1 MVEPRYCSAAP
12 YASSLGPRAVELA
25 KSAGLVADDWQAF
38 VTERLL
44 GLDPEGRFVHFE
56 GGINV
61 ARQNGKDGIL
71 EIVELDALV
80 NWPGQNLI
88 IHSAHEFATAQEHQ
102 LRLESL
108 FQSTPELHMLVKD
121 RGGYKHAN
129 GQESINL
136 KSGSRIIFKARTK
149 GGSRGFSADLLVWNE
164 AMTLPDAVVGAMMPT
179 LRASDG
185 PHGPLIIYAGSAVD
199 QDIHVYGITWARVR
213 ERGIAGEPG
222 LAYFEWSAHLD
233 VDRPEEL
240 SEAQLADRALW
251 QQANPALG
259 RRIDPEHMAREIASM
274 ATRTA
279 AVELMGIGDWPATDG
294 AEDTLISPTEWAE
307 IEEHDWQF
315 VNPVIIAFDI
325 SPDRR
330 TSICVAGRTDRGQ
343 MGVEVINHASG
354 TGWVFDRLVHLYAK
368 HEVAEVVCDG
378 YGPAAAIASRLDEAG
393 ITIRRLDSADYGKAC
408 GLFVDMVGEKTLRHL
423 GQEEM
428 SDAIRGA
435 KPRPLVDR
443 WAWSRTNSLVD
454 ISPLVAATLALY
466 SAVENNVGGEI
477 NIYF

>member
-12 YASSLGPRAVELA
+12 YESSLGPRAVELA
-25 KSAGLVADDWQAF
+25 KSAGLVADDWQEF
-38 VTERLL
+38 VCEKLL
-44 GLDPEGRFVHFE
+44 GLDAEDRFVHFE
-56 GGINV
+56 GGVNV

-71 EIVELDALV
+71 EILELDALF

-102 LRLESL
+102 LRLEAL
-108 FQSTPELHMLVKD
+108 IQETPELHSRVKS

-136 KSGSRIIFKARTK
+136 KDGSRIIFKARTK
-149 GGSRGFSADLLVWNE
+149 GGTRGFSCDLLIWNE
-164 AMTLPDAVVGAMMPT
+164 AMVLPDAVVGAMMPT
-179 LRASDG
+179 LRASDA
-185 PHGPLIIYAGSAVD
+185 PYGPLIIYAGSAVD
-199 QDIHVYGITWARVR
+199 QDIHVYGVTWARVR

-233 VDRPEEL
+233 VDRPDEL
-240 SEAQLADRALW
+240 TDAQLTDRTLW

-259 RRIDPEHMAREIASM
+259 TRIDPEHMAREIASM

-279 AVELMGIGDWPATDG
+279 AVELMGLGDWPATDG
-294 AEDTLISPTEWAE
+294 AEDTLISPQEWAD
-307 IEEHDWQF
+307 IEEHDWEF
-315 VNPVIIAFDI
+315 VDPIIIAFDI

-330 TSICVAGRTDRGQ
+330 TSICVSGRTDRGH
-343 MGVEVINHASG
+343 MGVEIINHAVG
-354 TGWVFDRLVHLYAK
+354 TGWVADRLSSLYAK
-368 HEVAEVVCDG
+368 HEVHEVVCDG
-378 YGPAAAIASRLDEAG
+378 CGPAAAIASQLEDAG

-423 GQEEM
+423 GQDEM

-466 SAVENNVGGEI
+466 SAVENDVGGKVEI
-477 NIYF
+477 FF

>member
-1 MVEPRYCSAAP
+1 LVAPRYCSAAP
-12 YASSLGPRAVELA
+12 YETSLGPRAVALA
-25 KSAGLVADDWQAF
+25 KSAGLVADDWQEY

-44 GLDPEGRFVHFE
+44 GLDAEERFVHFE

-80 NWPGQNLI
+80 NWRPPILV

-108 FQSTPELHMLVKD
+108 FQNTPELHALVKD

-136 KSGSRIIFKARTK
+136 RNGNRIIFKARTK
-149 GGSRGFSADLLVWNE
+149 GGTRGFSGDLLVWNE
-164 AMTLPDAVVGAMMPT
+164 AMVLPDAVVGAMMPT
-179 LRASDG
+179 LRASSA
-185 PHGPLIIYAGSAVD
+185 PYGPLIIYAGSAVD
-199 QDIHVYGITWARVR
+199 QDIHVYGVTWARVR

-233 VDRPEEL
+233 VDRPDEMTD
-240 SEAQLADRALW
+240 AQLASYEHRL
-251 QQANPALG
+251 QANPALG
-259 RRIDPEHMAREIASM
+259 KRIDNEHFSREVASM

-279 AVELMGIGDWPATDG
+279 AVELFGMGDWPATDG
-294 AEDTLISPTEWAE
+294 AEDTLISPQEWSE

-315 VNPVIIAFDI
+315 VDPIIISFDI

-330 TSICVAGRTDRGQ
+330 TSICVSGRTDRGH
-343 MGVEVINHASG
+343 MGVEIVNHAAG
-354 TGWVFDRLVHLYAK
+354 TGWVFDRLEKLYAR
-368 HEVAEVVCDG
+368 HDVQEVVCDG
-378 YGPAAAIASRLDEAG
+378 YGPAAAIASQLDDAG

-423 GQEEM
+423 GQDEM

-466 SAVENNVGGEI
+466 SAVANDVGEVAI
-477 NIYF
+477 F

>member
-12 YASSLGPRAVELA
+12 YVSSLGSRAVGLA
-25 KSAGLVADDWQAF
+25 KSAGLIADDWQEF
-38 VTERLL
+38 VTERML
-44 GLDPEGRFVHFE
+44 GLDSEGKFVHFE

-71 EIVELDALV
+71 EIIELDALV

-108 FQSTPELHMLVKD
+108 FQNTPELHMLVKD

-149 GGSRGFSADLLVWNE
+149 GGTRGFSADLLVWNE
-164 AMTLPDAVVGAMMPT
+164 AMVLPDAVVGAMMPT
-179 LRASDG
+179 LRASNA
-185 PHGPLIIYAGSAVD
+185 PYGPLIIYAGSAVD
-199 QDIHVYGITWARVR
+199 QDIHVYGVTWARVR
-213 ERGIAGEPG
+213 ERGIAEEPG

-233 VDRPEEL
+233 VDRPDEL
-240 SEAQLADRALW
+240 TDSQLNDRALW

-259 RRIDPEHMAREIASM
+259 KRIDPEHMAREIASM

-279 AVELMGIGDWPATDG
+279 AVELMGLGDWPATDG
-294 AEDTLISPTEWAE
+294 AEDLLISPQEWADCE
-307 IEEHDWQF
+307 DSDWEF
-315 VNPVIIAFDI
+315 MDPVIIGFDI

-330 TSICVAGRTDRGQ
+330 TSIAVSGRTDKGHI
-343 MGVEVINHASG
+343 GVELINNAPG
-354 TGWVFDRLVHLYAK
+354 TGWVFDRLTKLYEK

-378 YGPAAAIASRLDEAG
+378 YGPAAAIASQLDDAG

-423 GQEEM
+423 GQDEM
-428 SDAIRGA
+428 ADAIKGA

-454 ISPLVAATLALY
+454 IGPLVAGTLVVY
-466 SAVENNVGGEI
+466 SAVENDVGEVAI
-477 NIYF
+477 F

>member
-12 YASSLGPRAVELA
+12 YVRSLGPRAVELA
-25 KSAGLVADDWQAF
+25 ASAGLVADDWQAF
-38 VTERLL
+38 VTEKLL
-44 GLDPEGRFVHFE
+44 GLDEEERFVHFE
-56 GGINV
+56 GGVNV

-80 NWPGQNLI
+80 NWPGQNLV

-108 FQSTPELHMLVKD
+108 FQNTSELHALVKD

-149 GGSRGFSADLLVWNE
+149 GGTRGFSADLLVWNE
-164 AMTLPDAVVGAMMPT
+164 AMVLPDAVVGAMMPT
-179 LRASDG
+179 LRASSA
-185 PHGPLIIYAGSAVD
+185 PYGPLIIYAGSAVD
-199 QDIHVYGITWARVR
+199 QDIHVYGVTWARVR

-233 VDRPEEL
+233 VDRPDEL
-240 SEAQLADRALW
+240 SDSQLNDRELW
-251 QQANPALG
+251 LQANPALG
-259 RRIDPEHMAREIASM
+259 SRIDPEHMAREIGSM

-294 AEDTLISPTEWAE
+294 ADDTLISPQEWVD
-307 IEEHDWQF
+307 IEEHDWEF
-315 VNPVIIAFDI
+315 VDPVCISFDI

-330 TSICVAGRTDRGQ
+330 TSIVVSGRTDRGQ
-343 MGVEVINHASG
+343 MGIELIHSRPG
-354 TGWVFDRLVHLYAK
+354 TGWVAERMVELYAK
-368 HEVAEVVCDG
+368 HEIAEVVCDG
-378 YGPAAAIASRLDEAG
+378 YGPCAAIASRIDEAG
-393 ITIRRLDSADYGKAC
+393 ITVKRLDSADYGKAC

-423 GQEEM
+423 GQDEM

-454 ISPLVAATLALY
+454 ISPLVAATLALW
-466 SAVENNVGGEI
+466 SAVENDVGTVEI
-477 NIYF
+477 Y